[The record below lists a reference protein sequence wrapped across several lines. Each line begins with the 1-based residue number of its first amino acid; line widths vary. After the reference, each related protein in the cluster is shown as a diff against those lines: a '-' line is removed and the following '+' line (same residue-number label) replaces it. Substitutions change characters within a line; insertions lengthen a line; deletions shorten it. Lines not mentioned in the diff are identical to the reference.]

1 MKPTRPINS
10 TGNPGWKY
18 TPSEKTS
25 LRQTFARLR
34 REAKAADEKQQAER
48 LDKIA
53 RTVTPFMR
61 GR

>member
-1 MKPTRPINS
+1 MNDTLLTGKPYVS
-10 TGNPGWKY
+10 
-18 TPSEKTS
+18 SAKTDI
-25 LRQTFARLR
+25 RKTFARLR